1 MIQFNLIS
9 NMMGE
14 VMSDDT
20 DQDNK
25 QQNPDE
31 EPPIDND
38 SSKDELQ
45 TSESGETEENASEFE
60 DKTGDSDNTEE
71 KSSNES
77 EQNSPDGEPADDS
90 GNEDVKEE
98 SLEEAKESDS
108 DSQSSDDSV
117 EEEPSHDEANL
128 ESKDDTDTES
138 EQVLEEKDEPN
149 QTEEDEPNQTEEDA
163 TELQD
168 DSESTEQADA
178 PESEPESK
186 LESEPESGAS
196 EVETDHI
203 EEEVPTGEDAIADM
217 PSGTVVEE
225 SIDETDLPE
234 DMPPPEPLESP
245 EHVISLD
252 SNSHHAPVVVIVA
265 LLVALLMVAVA
276 FMAYQSTKNESAVED
291 TTSQVTEDSSKSG
304 EVVEKIMLN
313 EAQATLKDV
322 TTASSATGTV
332 SAKYYDDNEYE
343 LVANFSNL
351 PNITNGEFFEGW
363 LVNQTTKDYLS
374 TGAVEYTSEGQV
386 VNNFTG
392 AQDYQTQ
399 GYTFYVLT
407 LEPNDNNRAPAKHI
421 LEGTLE

>member
-128 ESKDDTDTES
+128 ESKDDTDTEFG
-138 EQVLEEKDEPN
+138 QVLEEKDAS
-149 QTEEDEPNQTEEDA
+149 DQTEEDA

-168 DSESTEQADA
+168 DSVSTEQVDTSN
-178 PESEPESK
+178 SEPELKS
-186 LESEPESGAS
+186 ESGAS

-203 EEEVPTGEDAIADM
+203 EEEVPTGEEAIADM

-225 SIDETDLPE
+225 SIDEPDLPE
-234 DMPPPEPLESP
+234 DMPPPESLESP

-291 TTSQVTEDSSKSG
+291 TTSQVKEDSSKSG